1 MYLTVKQELKHL
13 AKQEYLSLRKLS
25 HIAKNLTNEAIYNVR
40 QYYFNEGKYLNYEKN
55 YVLLKSSDNY
65 KMLNSN
71 MAQQILKEVDGS
83 FKAFFG
89 LLKLAKKGKYSFKDI
104 KLPHY
109 LPKDSYTTL
118 VIGFVRISDNKL
130 IIPYSNQFRKANK
143 IISIN
148 LPPILAD
155 KKIKEIRII
164 PKANARYFEVQYTY
178 EVKEVQSNLN
188 KDNALAI
195 DLGINNLCTCI
206 TSTGKSFIIDGRRL
220 KSINQWYNKQNSY
233 YQSIKDKQNIN
244 VKQTHKQYCLT
255 NKRNRCVSDYLSKAS
270 RLIINYCLNN
280 DIGNIVVGYNETF
293 QKDVTLGKLTNQS
306 FVEIPYGRLRD
317 KLEYL
322 CTLYGINYIK
332 QEESYTSKASFFDR
346 DDIPVYNADNPKDY
360 SFSGI
365 RVKRGLYRTR
375 SGKTLNADINGA
387 LNILKKSSVVDL
399 RVLYSRGDVDTP
411 VRIRV
416 A

>member
-13 AKQEYLSLRKLS
+13 TKQEYLSLRKLS

-40 QYYFNEGKYLNYEKN
+40 QYYFKEEKYLKYA
-55 YVLLKSSDNY
+55 DNY
-65 KMLNSN
+65 KLLKTSVNYRLLNSN
-71 MAQQILKEVDGS
+71 MSQQILKEVDGS

-109 LPKDSYTTL
+109 LPKDGYTTL
-118 VIGFVRISDNKL
+118 VIGFVRISDDNKL
-130 IIPYSNQFRKANK
+130 IIPYSNRFRKDNK
-143 IISIN
+143 TISIN
-148 LPPILAD
+148 IPPVLKD
-155 KKIKEIRII
+155 RKIKEIRII
-164 PKANARYFEVQYTY
+164 P
-178 EVKEVQSNLN
+178 

-195 DLGINNLCTCI
+195 DLGIDNLCACV
-206 TSTGKSFIIDGRRL
+206 TSTGSSFIIDGRRL

-233 YQSIKDKQNIN
+233 LQSIKDKQHLD
-244 VKQTHKQYCLT
+244 VKQTDRQYRLT
-255 NKRNRCVSDYLSKAS
+255 NKRNRCVSDYLSKAA

-306 FVEIPYGRLRD
+306 FVQIPYGRLRD

-322 CTLYGINYIK
+322 CTLYGINCIK
-332 QEESYTSKASFFDR
+332 QEESYTSKASFFDK
-346 DDIPVYNADNPKDY
+346 DDIPVYSDDNPKDY
-360 SFSGI
+360 SFSGT

-399 RVLYSRGDVDTP
+399 NVLYSRGDVDTP

>member
-13 AKQEYLSLRKLS
+13 TKQEYLSLRKLS

-293 QKDVTLGKLTNQS
+293 QKDATLGKLTN
-306 FVEIPYGRLRD
+306 
-317 KLEYL
+317 
-322 CTLYGINYIK
+322 
-332 QEESYTSKASFFDR
+332 
-346 DDIPVYNADNPKDY
+346 
-360 SFSGI
+360 
-365 RVKRGLYRTR
+365 
-375 SGKTLNADINGA
+375 
-387 LNILKKSSVVDL
+387 
-399 RVLYSRGDVDTP
+399 
-411 VRIRV
+411 
-416 A
+416 

>member
-13 AKQEYLSLRKLS
+13 TKQEYLSLRKLS

-155 KKIKEIRII
+155 KKIKEIRIM

-322 CTLYGINYIK
+322 CILYGINYIK

-360 SFSGI
+360 SFSGT
-365 RVKRGLYRTR
+365 RVKRGLY
-375 SGKTLNADINGA
+375 KTKNNKYLNADINGA
-387 LNILKKSSVVDL
+387 LNILKKSKVVDL
-399 RVLYSRGDVDTP
+399 NILYNRGDVDTP

>member
-13 AKQEYLSLRKLS
+13 TKQEYLSLRKLS

-293 QKDVTLGKLTNQS
+293 QKDVTLGKLTN
-306 FVEIPYGRLRD
+306 
-317 KLEYL
+317 
-322 CTLYGINYIK
+322 
-332 QEESYTSKASFFDR
+332 
-346 DDIPVYNADNPKDY
+346 
-360 SFSGI
+360 
-365 RVKRGLYRTR
+365 
-375 SGKTLNADINGA
+375 
-387 LNILKKSSVVDL
+387 
-399 RVLYSRGDVDTP
+399 
-411 VRIRV
+411 
-416 A
+416 